1 MGHLD
6 TVHPLG
12 TLAALPWRID
22 GERLYG
28 PGVLDMK
35 GGVFL
40 ALSAMRALQ
49 RAGVETPLP
58 VTFLL
63 TCDEEIGSPSTR
75 EPIEREAQR
84 HKYVLVP
91 EPARRDGGVTTGR
104 YAIAR
109 YKLTATGRP
118 SHAGA
123 RPGEGLSAIREVA
136 HQIIGIDAMSK
147 DESTLSCGVVRGGQW
162 VNCVAASASFE
173 ILNMSKTE
181 AALAE
186 THERLA
192 ALEPADPRLEL
203 HLEVGVRRPL
213 WTTSERDFAL
223 YEVAKSIAGE
233 LGFELPRQ
241 SSPGGSDGNFTGALD
256 ITTLDGLGPLRQ
268 RHPYPRRA
276 PADPEPSRARPAARG
291 PSRQAVV
298 GVRPSGSDTIP
309 PPLRSQLW
317 CRTERVR
324 HRERSSKWAEAYI
337 VDAVRTA
344 GGRRGGK
351 LAGWH
356 PADLG
361 AEVLNALVAR
371 TGIDPAAIDDVIV
384 GCVTQAGEQAF
395 ALARNAVLASR
406 LPRPSR
412 ASPSTGSAVPP
423 SRPCTSP
430 LRRSCRARRTS

>member
-1 MGHLD
+1 MTKPVDLAALSFDIAEMLASLRPWVETESPTYDAAAVNRMMDLATRELAMAGATVERIPGSQGLGDNVRARFHHAKAGAPGILVMGHLD

-35 GGVFL
+35 GGVFV

-49 RAGVETPLP
+49 RAGVATPLP

-75 EPIEREAQR
+75 DLIEREAAR
-84 HKYVLVP
+84 HNYVLVP

-136 HQIIGIDAMSK
+136 HHIIAIDAMSK

-181 AALAE
+181 VALAE

-192 ALEPADPRLEL
+192 ALEPANPRLRL

-223 YEVAKSIAGE
+223 YEVARSIAGE
-233 LGFELPRQ
+233 LCFELPHQ
-241 SSPGGSDGNFTGALD
+241 SSPGGSDGNFTGALG
-256 ITTLDGLGPLRQ
+256 ITTLDGLGPRGNGTHTLDE
-268 RHPYPRRA
+268 HLLIPSL
-276 PADPEPSRARPAARG
+276 PERG
-291 PSRQAVV
+291 R
-298 GVRPSGSDTIP
+298 
-309 PPLRSQLW
+309 L
-317 CRTERVR
+317 
-324 HRERSSKWAEAYI
+324 
-337 VDAVRTA
+337 
-344 GGRRGGK
+344 
-351 LAGWH
+351 LAG
-356 PADLG
+356 L
-361 AEVLNALVAR
+361 L
-371 TGIDPAAIDDVIV
+371 
-384 GCVTQAGEQAF
+384 
-395 ALARNAVLASR
+395 SR
-406 LPRPSR
+406 L
-412 ASPSTGSAVPP
+412 T
-423 SRPCTSP
+423 
-430 LRRSCRARRTS
+430 

>member
-1 MGHLD
+1 MTKPVDLHALSFDIPEMLAALRPWVETESPTYDAAAVNRMMDLVTRELAMAGGTVERIPGSHGLGDNVRARFHHAKAGAPGILLMGHLD

-22 GERLYG
+22 GERVYG

-40 ALSAMRALQ
+40 ALHAMRALQ

-75 EPIEREAQR
+75 DLIEREAAR
-84 HKYVLVP
+84 HAYVLVP

-123 RPGEGLSAIREVA
+123 RPGEGLSAIREIA
-136 HQIIGIDAMSK
+136 HQIIAIDAMSK

-181 AALAE
+181 GALAD

-192 ALEPADPRLEL
+192 ALAPADPRLEL

-213 WTTSERDFAL
+213 WTTSKRDLAL

-233 LGFELPRQ
+233 LGFELPHQ
-241 SSPGGSDGNFTGALD
+241 YSPGGSDGNFTGGLG
-256 ITTLDGLGPLRQ
+256 ITTLDGLGPRGNGTHTLDE
-268 RHPYPRRA
+268 HLLIPSL
-276 PADPEPSRARPAARG
+276 PERG
-291 PSRQAVV
+291 R
-298 GVRPSGSDTIP
+298 
-309 PPLRSQLW
+309 L
-317 CRTERVR
+317 
-324 HRERSSKWAEAYI
+324 
-337 VDAVRTA
+337 
-344 GGRRGGK
+344 
-351 LAGWH
+351 LAG
-356 PADLG
+356 L
-361 AEVLNALVAR
+361 L
-371 TGIDPAAIDDVIV
+371 
-384 GCVTQAGEQAF
+384 
-395 ALARNAVLASR
+395 SR
-406 LPRPSR
+406 L
-412 ASPSTGSAVPP
+412 T
-423 SRPCTSP
+423 
-430 LRRSCRARRTS
+430 

>member
-1 MGHLD
+1 MTKPVDLAALSFDIAEMLASLRPWVETESPTYDAAAVNRMMDLATRELAMAGATVERIPGSQGLGDNVRARFHHAKAGAPGILVMGHLD

-35 GGVFL
+35 GGVFV

-49 RAGVETPLP
+49 RAGVATPLP

-75 EPIEREAQR
+75 DLIEREAAR

-123 RPGEGLSAIREVA
+123 RPGAGLSAIREVA
-136 HQIIGIDAMSK
+136 HHIIAIDAMSK

-181 AALAE
+181 VALAE

-192 ALEPADPRLEL
+192 ALEPANPRLRL

-223 YEVAKSIAGE
+223 YEVARSIAGE
-233 LGFELPRQ
+233 LCFELPHQ
-241 SSPGGSDGNFTGALD
+241 SSPGGSDGNFTGALG
-256 ITTLDGLGPLRQ
+256 ITTLDGLGPRGNGTHTLDE
-268 RHPYPRRA
+268 HLLIPSL
-276 PADPEPSRARPAARG
+276 PERG
-291 PSRQAVV
+291 R
-298 GVRPSGSDTIP
+298 
-309 PPLRSQLW
+309 L
-317 CRTERVR
+317 
-324 HRERSSKWAEAYI
+324 
-337 VDAVRTA
+337 
-344 GGRRGGK
+344 
-351 LAGWH
+351 LAG
-356 PADLG
+356 L
-361 AEVLNALVAR
+361 L
-371 TGIDPAAIDDVIV
+371 
-384 GCVTQAGEQAF
+384 
-395 ALARNAVLASR
+395 SR
-406 LPRPSR
+406 L
-412 ASPSTGSAVPP
+412 T
-423 SRPCTSP
+423 
-430 LRRSCRARRTS
+430 

>member
-1 MGHLD
+1 MTETVDLHALSFDIAQMLAALRPWVETESPTYDAAAVNRMMDLATRELAMAGATVERIPGSQGLGGNVRARFHHAKAGAPGILVMGHLD
-6 TVHPLG
+6 TVHPQG

-22 GERLYG
+22 GERVYG

-35 GGVFL
+35 GGIFL
-40 ALSAMRALQ
+40 ALQAMRALQ
-49 RAGVETPLP
+49 RAGVATPLP

-75 EPIEREAQR
+75 DLIEREAAR

-123 RPGEGLSAIREVA
+123 RPGEGLSAIREIA
-136 HQIIGIDAMSK
+136 HQIIAIDAMSK

-192 ALEPADPRLEL
+192 ALKPADPRLKL

-213 WTTSERDFAL
+213 WTTSERDLAL
-223 YEVAKSIAGE
+223 YELARTIAGE
-233 LGFELPRQ
+233 LGFELPQ
-241 SSPGGSDGNFTGALD
+241 QYSPGGSDGNFTGALG
-256 ITTLDGLGPLRQ
+256 ITTLDGLGPRGDGGHTLGE
-268 RHPYPRRA
+268 HIVIPSL
-276 PADPEPSRARPAARG
+276 PERG
-291 PSRQAVV
+291 R
-298 GVRPSGSDTIP
+298 
-309 PPLRSQLW
+309 L
-317 CRTERVR
+317 
-324 HRERSSKWAEAYI
+324 
-337 VDAVRTA
+337 
-344 GGRRGGK
+344 
-351 LAGWH
+351 LAG
-356 PADLG
+356 L
-361 AEVLNALVAR
+361 L
-371 TGIDPAAIDDVIV
+371 
-384 GCVTQAGEQAF
+384 AG
-395 ALARNAVLASR
+395 L
-406 LPRPSR
+406 
-412 ASPSTGSAVPP
+412 T
-423 SRPCTSP
+423 
-430 LRRSCRARRTS
+430 

>member
-1 MGHLD
+1 MTKPVDLAALSFDIAEMLASLRPWVETESPTYDAAAVNRMMDLATRELAMAGATVERIPGSQGLGDNVRARFHHAKAGAPGILVMGHLD

-35 GGVFL
+35 GGVFV

-49 RAGVETPLP
+49 RAGVATPLP

-75 EPIEREAQR
+75 DLIEREAAR
-84 HKYVLVP
+84 HNYVLVP

-123 RPGEGLSAIREVA
+123 RPGAGLSAIREVA
-136 HQIIGIDAMSK
+136 HHIIAIDAMSK

-181 AALAE
+181 VALAE

-192 ALEPADPRLEL
+192 ALEPANPRLRL

-223 YEVAKSIAGE
+223 YEVARSIAGE
-233 LGFELPRQ
+233 LCFELPHQ
-241 SSPGGSDGNFTGALD
+241 SSPGGSDGNFTGALG
-256 ITTLDGLGPLRQ
+256 ITTLDGLGPRGNGTHTLDE
-268 RHPYPRRA
+268 HLLIPSL
-276 PADPEPSRARPAARG
+276 PERG
-291 PSRQAVV
+291 R
-298 GVRPSGSDTIP
+298 
-309 PPLRSQLW
+309 L
-317 CRTERVR
+317 
-324 HRERSSKWAEAYI
+324 
-337 VDAVRTA
+337 
-344 GGRRGGK
+344 
-351 LAGWH
+351 LAG
-356 PADLG
+356 L
-361 AEVLNALVAR
+361 L
-371 TGIDPAAIDDVIV
+371 
-384 GCVTQAGEQAF
+384 
-395 ALARNAVLASR
+395 SR
-406 LPRPSR
+406 L
-412 ASPSTGSAVPP
+412 T
-423 SRPCTSP
+423 
-430 LRRSCRARRTS
+430 